1 MSEEYR
7 LLLGANSCDVCT
19 SMEGT
24 YPHAPDVPF
33 HENCACEVEKTSDA
47 GDDCTLE
54 LRNVERQEV
63 KYSDFEIHSADMY
76 NDSPVDIEGTLPV
89 ELRVLNETWD
99 VPELREAC
107 DWDPPEGTEDATF
120 TVPAESAGEVSIR
133 VELEITQIICRAEE
147 WEVCR
152 RAAPPSESGSSFAHT
167 LTERMVRTV
176 GGGATAVTGIL
187 GAEIEHLHETDDYY
201 DDDDEVPV

>member
-7 LLLGANSCDVCT
+7 LLLGSDSCDVCT

-24 YPHAPDVPF
+24 YPYAPDVPF
-33 HENCACEVEKTSDA
+33 HPNCDCRVERTSYAGDNCA
-47 GDDCTLE
+47 LE

-63 KYSDFEIHSADMY
+63 KYSDFEIYSADMY
-76 NDSPVDIEGTLPV
+76 NDSPTEIEGTLPV
-89 ELRVLNETWD
+89 EMRILLETWD
-99 VPELREAC
+99 VPELKEAC
-107 DWDPPEGTEDATF
+107 DWDPPEGTEHATF
-120 TVPAESAGEVSIR
+120 IIPAESAGEVWIKI
-133 VELEITQIICRAEE
+133 ELEITQIVCRAEE

-152 RAAPPSESGSSFAHT
+152 RAASESGSSFAHT

-187 GAEIEHLHETDDYY
+187 GAEIEHLHDTDGYY